1 MDSSDLG
8 FGAVPLA
15 ILGALVG
22 LLVAG
27 LVVAGIASWWGGRR
41 FGPVSVF
48 LGLVVA
54 LAVTVD
60 LIVIWR
66 TFGREVTGWDLLWA
80 AGLTVAGGWSLR
92 RLAAPSSRS
101 PRSG

>member
-1 MDSSDLG
+1 VVPQ
-8 FGAVPLA
+8 AV
-15 ILGALVG
+15 IGTLVG

-27 LVVAGIASWWGGRR
+27 LVLAGIASWVGGRH

-48 LGLVVA
+48 RGLVVA
-54 LAVTVD
+54 LAVAVD
-60 LIVIWR
+60 LVVIWR
-66 TFGREVTGWDLLWA
+66 TIGGEVTGWDLLWA